1 MTTTAAVDGIQIT
14 KAREAPGEA
23 SFKVEVAAERVD
35 KAEVKAALEFAKRV
49 RLPGFRKG
57 KAPVAVVRR
66 KYGDAI
72 REQVLREVITDS
84 WKATLDQ
91 EKLDPIAD
99 PHVHDLKFVT
109 GAPLTFELHV
119 ELKPEIAL
127 KRTGGFTLTRAVRPV
142 TDEQVTEQIDEL
154 RRQRGAWVPVEGEKP
169 KPGDMATV
177 DLATITDGVPGED
190 HEYRVVIGQGQ
201 AIPDVEEQ
209 IMRHLPGESAEA
221 DVRFPDDF
229 PDEAKRGTTRRVRI
243 AVKDVKRQELPV
255 LDDAFARE
263 VGDFDSLA
271 ALLKAVRE
279 DLELNARREAD
290 AEVRRQLMEQI
301 VKANDVPA
309 PSGLVN
315 RLIGAYAKAYS
326 VPDDR
331 LEAFAGEFRTLAESQ
346 VRRDLVMDHVARAQ
360 GLRAT
365 EEEIDGRVAEVAKR
379 RSAPVGEVYSQL
391 QKSGQLKELEQRI
404 TEDKVWDHL
413 LAQSTIT
420 ES

>member
-1 MTTTAAVDGIQIT
+1 MTTSVVEGIQIT

-23 SFKVEVAAERVD
+23 SFKVEVAPERVD
-35 KAEVKAALEFAKRV
+35 RAESKAAQEFAKRV

-57 KAPVAVVRR
+57 KAPIAVVRR

-72 REQVLREVITDS
+72 REQVLREVITES

-99 PHVHDLKFVT
+99 PHVHDLKFEA
-109 GAPLTFELHV
+109 GAPITFELHV

-127 KRTGGFTLTRAVRPV
+127 GRVGGFTLTRTVRPV
-142 TDEQVTEQIDEL
+142 TEEQVTGQIDEL
-154 RRQRGAWVPVEGEKP
+154 RRQRGAWVPVEGERP
-169 KPGDMATV
+169 APGDMAAV
-177 DLATITDGVPGED
+177 SLATITDGTAGDD

-209 IMRHLPGESAEA
+209 IMQRLPGESAEA

-229 PDEAKRGTTRRVRI
+229 PDEAKRGSTRRVRI
-243 AVKDVKRQELPV
+243 ALKDVKRQELPA

-263 VGDFDSLA
+263 VGDFDSAA
-271 ALLKAVRE
+271 ALLKAVRD
-279 DLELNARREAD
+279 DLEVDARREAD

-326 VPDDR
+326 VPDER
-331 LEAFAGEFRTLAESQ
+331 LEVFAGEFRTLAEAQ
-346 VRRDLVMDHVARAQ
+346 VRRDLVMDHVARTQ
-360 GLRAT
+360 SLRAT
-365 EEEIDGRVAEVAKR
+365 EAEIDERVAELAKR
-379 RSAPVGEVYSQL
+379 RGAPAGEVYGQL
-391 QKSGQLKELEQRI
+391 QKGGQLKELEHRI

>member
-1 MTTTAAVDGIQIT
+1 MTISAVEGIQIT

-23 SFKVEVAAERVD
+23 SFKIEVAPERVD
-35 KAEVKAALEFAKRV
+35 KAEHKAAQEFAKRV

-119 ELKPEIAL
+119 ELKPAITLGRA
-127 KRTGGFTLTRAVRPV
+127 GGFALTRAVRPV

-154 RRQRGAWVPVEGEKP
+154 RRQRGAWVPVDGERP

-177 DLATITDGVPGED
+177 DLATITDGTAGED
-190 HEYRVVIGQGQ
+190 HEYRVVIGEGQ

-209 IMRHLPGESAEA
+209 IMQRLPGESAEA

-229 PDEAKRGTTRRVRI
+229 PDETKRGTTRRVRI
-243 AVKDVKRQELPV
+243 LLKDVKRQELPV

-279 DLELNARREAD
+279 DLEMNARREAD

-326 VPDDR
+326 VPDER

-365 EEEIDGRVAEVAKR
+365 EEEIDDRVAEVAKR
-379 RSAPVGEVYSQL
+379 RNAPVGEVYSQL

-404 TEDKVWDHL
+404 TEDKVWEHL
-413 LAQSTIT
+413 LSQSTIT

>member
-1 MTTTAAVDGIQIT
+1 MTTSAVEGIQIT

-23 SFKVEVAAERVD
+23 SYKIEVAAERVD
-35 KAEVKAALEFAKRV
+35 RAEAKAAAEFAKRV

-127 KRTGGFTLTRAVRPV
+127 SRTGGFTLTRAVRPV
-142 TDEQVTEQIDEL
+142 TDEQVTEQLDEL
-154 RRQRGAWVPVEGEKP
+154 RRQRGAWMPLEGERP

-177 DLATITDGVPGED
+177 DLATIADGTPGED

-209 IMRHLPGESAEA
+209 IMQRLPGESAEA

-229 PDEAKRGTTRRVRI
+229 PDEVKRGTTRRVRI
-243 AVKDVKRQELPV
+243 ALKDVKRQELPA

-271 ALLKAVRE
+271 ALQKAVRD

-309 PSGLVN
+309 PAGLVH

-331 LEAFAGEFRTLAESQ
+331 LEAFAGEFRTLAEAQ
-346 VRRDLVMDHVARAQ
+346 VRRDLVMDHVARTQ
-360 GLRAT
+360 HLRAT
-365 EEEIDGRVAEVAKR
+365 EEEIDDRVAEVAKR
-379 RSAPVGEVYSQL
+379 RNAQVGEVYSQL

-404 TEDKVWDHL
+404 TEDKVWDYL
-413 LAQSTIT
+413 QSRSTIT